1 MRTIGLEYLLGAY
14 ILFRALPVCPLCPA
28 IRINGMSPGNV
39 QTTRHGM
46 KGKDMT
52 SKEKRD
58 ELYKLAQED
67 VKIIS
72 LIRLFDSDNAPWW
85 AFSQLV
91 ENESALIEL
100 DKVIPSHFDEECI
113 EEAYQAIAH
122 CSWYLD
128 DVVNDSYHEVFG
140 RSFGNVRNLAA
151 AVARRL
157 K

>member
-1 MRTIGLEYLLGAY
+1 
-14 ILFRALPVCPLCPA
+14 
-28 IRINGMSPGNV
+28 
-39 QTTRHGM
+39 
-46 KGKDMT
+46 MT
-52 SKEKRD
+52 SKEKKD

-100 DKVIPSHFDEECI
+100 DNVIPAPCDEERI
-113 EEAYQAIAH
+113 EEAYQALKGS
-122 CSWYLD
+122 SWYLD
-128 DVVNDSYHEVFG
+128 DIVDNAYWDVFG

-151 AVARRL
+151 KVARAL

>member
-1 MRTIGLEYLLGAY
+1 
-14 ILFRALPVCPLCPA
+14 
-28 IRINGMSPGNV
+28 
-39 QTTRHGM
+39 
-46 KGKDMT
+46 MT

-100 DKVIPSHFDEECI
+100 DKVIPSHFDEEHI

>member
-1 MRTIGLEYLLGAY
+1 
-14 ILFRALPVCPLCPA
+14 
-28 IRINGMSPGNV
+28 
-39 QTTRHGM
+39 
-46 KGKDMT
+46 MT
-52 SKEKRD
+52 SKEKKD

-85 AFSQLV
+85 AFSQLI

-100 DKVIPSHFDEECI
+100 DKVIPSHFDEERI

-128 DVVNDSYHEVFG
+128 DVVDDSYREVFG
-140 RSFGNVRNLAA
+140 RSFGDGSFGNVRELAA
-151 AVARRL
+151 AIARRL

>member
-1 MRTIGLEYLLGAY
+1 
-14 ILFRALPVCPLCPA
+14 
-28 IRINGMSPGNV
+28 
-39 QTTRHGM
+39 
-46 KGKDMT
+46 MT
-52 SKEKRD
+52 SKEKKD
-58 ELYKLAQED
+58 ELYKLALED

-72 LIRLFDSDNAPWW
+72 LIRLFDSGNAPWW

-100 DKVIPSHFDEECI
+100 DKVLPSHFDEERI
-113 EEAYQAIAH
+113 EEAYQAIVH

-128 DVVNDSYHEVFG
+128 DVVDDSYREVFG

-151 AVARRL
+151 AIARRL